1 MNKLFT
7 KEDPLHLHKICGFAS
22 IINYGIQFYKYF
34 FHNTVNL
41 NIYTLSPH
49 IFLHISSFIFTVLQ
63 YRPTESIRSMF
74 IWNELRIHAMLF
86 ALRACFAILF
96 LEYSKTINKHIIIFI
111 ISLLTMI
118 GADITTYYYGTE
130 GISTV
135 RGQQSKV
142 GYRSIY
148 KELSG
153 AFFSISQFGATV
165 ITMGL
170 FQHSPSQILIFSTLP
185 PIQTSAFGMTLIR
198 KNIINKN
205 AWGVVYTL
213 ELLMT
218 YFIWYKEYKNI
229 NIFFI
234 SLIMYLFRRYGA
246 SKYIIWIFSYLFSEI
261 YKNYF

>member
-1 MNKLFT
+1 
-7 KEDPLHLHKICGFAS
+7 
-22 IINYGIQFYKYF
+22 
-34 FHNTVNL
+34 
-41 NIYTLSPH
+41 
-49 IFLHISSFIFTVLQ
+49 
-63 YRPTESIRSMF
+63 MF

-96 LEYSKTINKHIIIFI
+96 LEYSFI

-130 GISTV
+130 GVSTV
-135 RGQQSKV
+135 RGQHSKV

-153 AFFSISQFGATV
+153 SFFSISQFGATV

-170 FQHSPSQILIFSTLP
+170 FQDSPLPMLIFSTLP

-205 AWGVVYTL
+205 AWGVVYTF
-213 ELLMT
+213 ELLIT

-234 SLIMYLFRRYGA
+234 SLIMYLFRRYGVP
-246 SKYIIWIFSYLFSEI
+246 KYIIWIFSYLFSEI